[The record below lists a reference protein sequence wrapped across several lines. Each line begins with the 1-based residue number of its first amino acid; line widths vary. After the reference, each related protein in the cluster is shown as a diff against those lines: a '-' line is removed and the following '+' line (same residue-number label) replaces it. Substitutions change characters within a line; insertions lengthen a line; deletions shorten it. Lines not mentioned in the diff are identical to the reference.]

1 MNRYLKAALSAGMVL
16 VLAAVAAWP
25 QAGSTA
31 SVTVKTGPEAGKY
44 DASPSDACVL
54 VAFGKKPLGLSAVFS
69 GTDSS
74 LSVDMPNIDQ
84 KHANE
89 IQVVLVISH
98 RKSAGGMKNGVA
110 SITYEID
117 TRPDAALDASKRA
130 ERANKGLTGKAT
142 TQLMER
148 GSNVL
153 LSFSGETA
161 SGVKLEGEVNC
172 RKVESEAGAAP

>member
-1 MNRYLKAALSAGMVL
+1 MNRYVKAALSAGMVL

-31 SVTVKTGPEAGKY
+31 TVTVKTGPEAGKY

-54 VAFGKKPLGLSAVFS
+54 VAFGKKPLGLSGVFS
-69 GTDSS
+69 GVDSS
-74 LSVDMPNIDQ
+74 LSIDMPNMDQ

-98 RKSAGGMKNGVA
+98 LKAAGGMKNGVA

-117 TRPDAALDASKRA
+117 TRPDSSLDASKRA
-130 ERANKGLTGKAT
+130 ERANKGMTGKAT
-142 TQLMER
+142 TMLLER
-148 GSNVL
+148 GNTVL
-153 LSFSGETA
+153 VSFTGETA

-172 RKVESEAGAAP
+172 RKVESAPAEG

>member
-1 MNRYLKAALSAGMVL
+1 MKKYSK
-16 VLAAVAAWP
+16 AAVAAGIVLALAGVAALP

-54 VAFGKKPLGLSAVFS
+54 VAFGQKPLGLSAVFS

-89 IQVVLVISH
+89 IQIVLVISH

-110 SITYEID
+110 SLTYEID
-117 TRPDAALDASKRA
+117 TRPDSALDASKRA
-130 ERANKGLTGKAT
+130 ERANKGMTGKAT
-142 TQLMER
+142 TVLMER
-148 GSNVL
+148 GNTVL
-153 LSFSGETA
+153 LSFTGETA
-161 SGVKLEGEVNC
+161 SGVKLEGEVSC
-172 RKVESEAGAAP
+172 RKVESASSPAT

>member
-1 MNRYLKAALSAGMVL
+1 MNNRPAAAWLGGLALALSG
-16 VLAAVAAWP
+16 AAAFP
-25 QAGSTA
+25 QTGSTA

-69 GTDSS
+69 GVDSS
-74 LSVDMPNIDQ
+74 LSVDMPNIDE

-89 IQVVLVISH
+89 IQIVLVISH
-98 RKSAGGMKNGVA
+98 LKSAGGTKNGVA

-130 ERANKGLTGKAT
+130 ERANKGLTGKAST
-142 TQLMER
+142 VLMER
-148 GSNVL
+148 GNNVL
-153 LSFSGETA
+153 LTFSGETA
-161 SGVKLEGEVNC
+161 GGVKLEGEVNC
-172 RKVESEAGAAP
+172 RKVEGTG